1 MEKKQ
6 EVKEVNEVEEVKES
20 EARSRARIG
29 SERECDGLRSR
40 FGHLKVAATFMG
52 EKCLSY

>member
-20 EARSRARIG
+20 EARWRGRIG
-29 SERECDGLRSR
+29 SE
-40 FGHLKVAATFMG
+40 
-52 EKCLSY
+52 